1 MKQNGLEKKI
11 NVFQSIEVFVNVS
24 TKQVRNIYIIYI
36 HINQFLGLY

>member
-24 TKQVRNIYIIYI
+24 TKQVRNIYMYISYIYI
-36 HINQFLGLY
+36 